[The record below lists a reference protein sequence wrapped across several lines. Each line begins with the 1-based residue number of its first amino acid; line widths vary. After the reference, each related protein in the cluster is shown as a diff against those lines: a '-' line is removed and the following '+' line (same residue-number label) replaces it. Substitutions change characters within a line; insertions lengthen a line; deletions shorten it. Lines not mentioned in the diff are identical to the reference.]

1 MEIQLV
7 RESGGENDKKKIG
20 GLTFMLVVMVQRG

>member
-7 RESGGENDKKKIG
+7 RESWGENDKKRIG
-20 GLTFMLVVMVQRG
+20 GLTFMLVLMVR

>member
-20 GLTFMLVVMVQRG
+20 ALTFMLVVMVQ

>member
-7 RESGGENDKKKIG
+7 RESGGENDKKKDRWVA
-20 GLTFMLVVMVQRG
+20 FMLVVMVQRG